1 MVQSASPMSD
11 ARASQRGRP
20 ERRHLHARRAANA
33 RTGPETLLFGITPR
47 TLLVLFL
54 VALVV
59 PINFSLAGLQ
69 LTPYNSLLIVFLI
82 PAFLYFL
89 RNDPRVVGL
98 DVFMALNVLW
108 LAVAIYHNHGSS
120 RMIFI
125 LNQSVTL
132 FGAYFFG
139 RVLVRN
145 AADHRL
151 VFRCMLWIL
160 IVLLPIAVLEF
171 AFSRSL
177 VDLALGKRWT
187 GGGAG
192 GLRLGFRRVSTVF
205 PHPILFGLFCSIMVA
220 NFFYVFYERTTGRL
234 WKTLLAMA
242 MTFMSLS
249 TGPNLAQLIQL
260 ILIAW
265 ERILRILTAKWAI
278 LVVIGGTVLGIV
290 QLAYPG
296 GVAGFIIETL
306 AFNPQTGYGR
316 LEILEYGGASVL
328 EHPVFGIGLS
338 TWERPWWRP
347 ISVDNYW
354 LLTAMRYGL
363 PALAF
368 MWIGIALHLVRI
380 MVRRDLSEA
389 AASYR
394 KGYVIATLGLFF
406 VLGTVHIWGAVSVFV
421 MFYLGAGAWFYASEA
436 PEPGPARSRRRAAG
450 TDRQR
455 VGGEA

>member
-1 MVQSASPMSD
+1 MSD
-11 ARASQRGRP
+11 ARAPQRGKL
-20 ERRHLHARRAANA
+20 ERRHIHTRRAADA
-33 RTGPETLLFGITPR
+33 RTGPETLLFGVTPR

-54 VALVV
+54 VALVL

-69 LTPYNSLLIVFLI
+69 LTAYNSLLIVFVI

-89 RNDPRVVGL
+89 RNSPRVVGL

-108 LAVAIYHNHGSS
+108 LAVAIYHNHGSA
-120 RMIFI
+120 RLIFI

-151 VFRCMLWIL
+151 VFRTMLWIL
-160 IVLLPIAVLEF
+160 IAFFPIALIEF
-171 AFSRSL
+171 ALSMSL
-177 VDLALGKRWT
+177 VDLVLGKRWT

-192 GLRLGFRRVSTVF
+192 GMRLGFRRVSAVF

-260 ILIAW
+260 ILISW
-265 ERILRILTAKWAI
+265 ERIFRILTAKWVI
-278 LVVIGGTVLGIV
+278 LVVIGGTVLGIL

-328 EHPVFGIGLS
+328 RNPFFGIGLS
-338 TWERPWWRP
+338 SWEGPWWRP
-347 ISVDNYW
+347 VSVDNYW
-354 LLTAMRYGL
+354 LLTAMRYGI

-380 MVRRDLSEA
+380 MTRRGLSEA
-389 AASYR
+389 ADNYR

-421 MFYLGAGAWFYASEA
+421 MFYIGAGAWIYAGDA
-436 PEPGPARSRRRAAG
+436 PEPAPAPRRRAGG
-450 TDRQR
+450 TEKQR